1 MEFLGAIVEFLWK
14 CTLFE
19 LAMRA
24 CIPAV
29 FIICIHTIAIAILH
43 FVQRSKPKRVFKVAR
58 MMLDVYTTAV
68 KLNLHRLHTLSIIV
82 RLNNQ

>member
-1 MEFLGAIVEFLWK
+1 MHAFQQYLLSVYAL
-14 CTLFE
+14 
-19 LAMRA
+19 
-24 CIPAV
+24 
-29 FIICIHTIAIAILH
+29 AIAILH

-68 KLNLHRLHTLSIIV
+68 KLNLHMLHTLSIIV